1 MNEAISMWSGETVCS
16 KPPSSGSPWTV
27 MTFEPMPSIAAPI
40 FTSMRARSWTCGS
53 EAALRITVVPS
64 ISAAAI
70 SAFSVAMTDG
80 SSMKKS
86 TRLAGRSRASMWM
99 SRPCSTVAPRARK
112 ASRCGSRRRRPITS
126 PPGGGM
132 TVRPKRVSS
141 GPAARNDARMRSARP
156 ASTSV
161 FVTFVGLQRDGVLG
175 AAVHAHAEV
184 GEQVEHRLHVPDARD
199 VVQHD
204 LLVREEAACQ
214 QRQRR
219 VLVPGGDDRSG
230 QGRPALDDE
239 LLHGAA
245 NLTAVPEPLNREQA
259 WDLVQEW
266 TASESLRRH
275 MLAVEAAMRAY
286 ARKFGEDEE
295 QWGLVGLLH
304 DLDYERHP
312 DLETGH
318 PRVALAEFEERGFSP
333 EFVRAVASHA
343 DFLGVSRDSRL
354 EKTLFA
360 VDELC
365 GFVMACAYVR
375 PQGIHGMTPKSVK
388 KKMKTPAFA
397 AAVNRD
403 ELREGA

>member
-1 MNEAISMWSGETVCS
+1 MQSPSVISLRRPSRWNASRIIRRSSATQPRIVSSPPVTPASAMNEAISMWSGVTVCS
-16 KPPSSGSPWTV
+16 TPPSSGSPWTV

-70 SAFSVAMTDG
+70 SAFSVAITDG

-86 TRLAGRSRASMWM
+86 TGWRPFGASMWM

-112 ASRCGSRRRRPITS
+112 ASRWGSRRRRPITS

-132 TVRPKRVSS
+132 FVRPKRLSS

-161 FVTFVGLQRDGVLG
+161 FVTFVGLQRDGVVG

-184 GEQVEHRLHVPDARD
+184 GEQVQHRLHVADARD

-204 LLVREEAACQ
+204 LLLREEAACQ

-245 NLTAVPEPLNREQA
+245 
-259 WDLVQEW
+259 
-266 TASESLRRH
+266 
-275 MLAVEAAMRAY
+275 
-286 ARKFGEDEE
+286 
-295 QWGLVGLLH
+295 
-304 DLDYERHP
+304 
-312 DLETGH
+312 
-318 PRVALAEFEERGFSP
+318 
-333 EFVRAVASHA
+333 
-343 DFLGVSRDSRL
+343 
-354 EKTLFA
+354 
-360 VDELC
+360 
-365 GFVMACAYVR
+365 
-375 PQGIHGMTPKSVK
+375 
-388 KKMKTPAFA
+388 
-397 AAVNRD
+397 
-403 ELREGA
+403 